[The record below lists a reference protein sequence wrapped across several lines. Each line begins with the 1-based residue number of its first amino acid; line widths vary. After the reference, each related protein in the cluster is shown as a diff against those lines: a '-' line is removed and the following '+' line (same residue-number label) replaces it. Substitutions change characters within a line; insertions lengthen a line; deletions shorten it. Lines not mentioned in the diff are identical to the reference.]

1 MSESDPHAQTPHTVA
16 AASPATTDAYNPRKR
31 GRTACTR
38 CKNRKQKC
46 DEQLPVCSNC
56 RRAGVGCDKAEVVIQ
71 PLPIAYTRA
80 LEDRV
85 AQLEM
90 QLAEKATAVNARET
104 TLSPGSGPNGHLGHT
119 HDNHALSEVVGII
132 SLGNFEAPAYVGPSA
147 GLSLAVNLGEMVQAT
162 VWKKAIPDVVD
173 NQDSTTE
180 TSPGGP
186 LSARLPRG
194 GVRAM
199 TKDEMA
205 RYSIK
210 EPPSDALGARLL
222 HLYLSQPHSRY
233 PFLQPAELWALQK
246 EHASSPVGVSSPHLT
261 PSQRYSIFKLYMVFA
276 IGATLLQLTNKSMDV
291 TPERFY
297 VTALQHMAA
306 AREPRTVQNI
316 EAMTLLVI
324 YHLRSASGLG
334 TWYMIGLAMRT
345 CIDLGMHRR
354 SHEQGL
360 PTASIHARRR
370 LFWTVYALER
380 NIATSLGRPLSLAD
394 RQIDVDLPRATL
406 SEYPSSPG
414 GQVPA
419 VDDSD
424 NIQRAIL
431 LFQLRRIESR
441 IHHSVYR
448 ADKPLSTL
456 RPKLDSLFTTLET
469 WRENMTATLQ
479 AAVGDDDDADTGYLL
494 LHYHRAVR
502 TLIQPF
508 LTILP
513 ASDPYLERCLTAAG
527 NICQSHKRLHQSLH
541 YGHSFIAVQTIFVAG
556 ATLLY
561 GLWTQTHRVWSVTL
575 ADDLRACSLVLF
587 VMSERAPWVRKYR
600 DAFELLVG
608 ATMQKLRGGDS
619 SASGTSAD
627 NLADMAT
634 LAQGQ
639 PARPP
644 PPQQEEQTRN
654 DRQTSQSTQSGPTSI
669 HPAESGRD
677 EDGDVWYLVKELANW
692 IDQDPGQ
699 GQGQD
704 QDASQDKDAAP
715 VWMPDFETLQNW
727 SSFMPR

>member
-1 MSESDPHAQTPHTVA
+1 MSDSDPHRTSTPHTAVPS
-16 AASPATTDAYNPRKR
+16 SPAPTDSNGSYNPRKR

-56 RRAGVGCDKAEVVIQ
+56 RRAGADCDKADVASQ

-90 QLAEKATAVNARET
+90 LLERQAATPKEAQAVT
-104 TLSPGSGPNGHLGHT
+104 SPSSVHGLTHGHP
-119 HDNHALSEVVGII
+119 DSALSEVVGII

-162 VWKKAIPDVVD
+162 VWKKAIPDVFD
-173 NQDSTTE
+173 PREAAE

-186 LSARLPRG
+186 LSTRLPRG

-210 EPPSDALGARLL
+210 EPPSDALGTRLL

-233 PFLQPAELWALQK
+233 PFLQPADLWTLQR
-246 EHASSPVGVSSPHLT
+246 EHTSSSVGVSSPHLT
-261 PSQRYSIFKLYMVFA
+261 PSQRYGIFKLYMVYA
-276 IGATLLQLTNKSMDV
+276 IGATLLQLTNKNMDV
-291 TPERFY
+291 APERFY

-316 EAMTLLVI
+316 EAMALLVI

-360 PTASIHARRR
+360 SAASIHARRR

-380 NIATSLGRPLSLAD
+380 NIAISLGRPLSLAD

-406 SEYPSSPG
+406 SAYPSSPG
-414 GQVPA
+414 YDIRA
-419 VDDSD
+419 VDNSD

-456 RPKLDSLFTTLET
+456 RPKLDSLYTALEA
-469 WRENMTATLQ
+469 WRENMTSTLRAIATNE
-479 AAVGDDDDADTGYLL
+479 DDADTSYLL

-513 ASDPYLERCLTAAG
+513 ASDPYLTRCLAAAG

-608 ATMQKLRGGDS
+608 ATMQKLRSGGNDESAGGD
-619 SASGTSAD
+619 
-627 NLADMAT
+627 LADMAT

-639 PARPP
+639 PVRPP
-644 PPQQEEQTRN
+644 PPEETRS
-654 DRQTSQSTQSGPTSI
+654 DRQTSQSTQSGPTST
-669 HPAESGRD
+669 HPAEGGRD

-692 IDQDPGQ
+692 IDQDPTQ

-704 QDASQDKDAAP
+704 QDSSQDKDNAP

-727 SSFMPR
+727 TSFTPR